1 MGTETLAR
9 RAFVSLAAA
18 GAGHFTQPWE
28 AKTDV
33 LPRYALGIQ
42 SMLCSFRQWR
52 SAYPM
57 VVLAVNLSSGEQA
70 ALRASGAARVLDV
83 SWFDM
88 LPFAVNVQHGL
99 LHVLRGKDCRM
110 NASNGQ
116 RAWFVSNRDDMHK
129 TMFKALAWNLT
140 EYDEVAFVDA
150 DMAFVASP
158 DAVFTALRPALGVS
172 KGVLAES
179 PRATAWVCTRE
190 QRESSAVVPRCPALD
205 FAGALS
211 VRPRCPRTLG
221 WQGGF
226 FVTRTSEARFHALL
240 RRGASGD
247 FDLFVNGEVRLRIAV
262 SIACPRGLCARSTI
276 SLSAHTI

>member
-1 MGTETLAR
+1 MQTVTASS

-18 GAGHFTQPWE
+18 GAGHFTQPWSSS
-28 AKTDV
+28 TDL

-42 SMLCSFRQWR
+42 SMLCSFRQWH
-52 SAYPM
+52 SVYPM
-57 VVLAVNLSSGEQA
+57 VVLAINLTSDEQS

-88 LPFAVNVQHGL
+88 RPFSVNVQRGL
-99 LHVLRGKDCRM
+99 LNVLRGKDCRM

-116 RAWFVSNRDDMHK
+116 TAWFVSNRDDMHK
-129 TMFKALAWNLT
+129 TMFKALVWNLT

-150 DMAFVASP
+150 DMAFVANP

-172 KGVLAES
+172 TGILPES
-179 PRATAWVCTRE
+179 PRATAWVCTKE
-190 QRESSAVVPRCPALD
+190 QRESTAVVSRCPALS

-211 VRPRCPRTLG
+211 VRPRCPHTLG

-226 FVTRTSEARFHALL
+226 FVTRTSKARFHALL
-240 RRGASGD
+240 RRGAEGD
-247 FDLFVNGEVRLRIAV
+247 FDLFVNGEV
-262 SIACPRGLCARSTI
+262 SACNNALMCAQLYASV
-276 SLSAHTI
+276 